1 MTFFNKKEDVLKI
14 ELTPYGRSL
23 LSNGKLMPKYYA
35 FFDDDII
42 YDLQYGGDTENQEI
56 TKERILGSTPSL
68 RPQRDLV
75 SPELQLSSFERGE
88 DSSRPYSKIAMNY
101 LTEPLGTS
109 DGTFEEAPSW
119 NVSFLLGEISSSSP
133 FIGTLIG
140 VPGSDT
146 THTKR
151 IPQLETTLEYTM
163 EIRNR
168 RNDSPVRG
176 QEVSPNVPVSEVFPD
191 GTYINLIDEQILCK
205 ILEEKGFLQKDG
217 LEMEVFLYEE
227 NEETPKKLKFAPRK
241 KTVIDG
247 MIAEDSVAPVD
258 LTPDYV
264 EYWLNIEVDSS
275 IPDSEICKGVQ
286 KLKAE
291 DILVDVDVVCPDL
304 EGVDFDIYRTRV
316 TDVEDC

>member
-42 YDLQYGGDTENQEI
+42 YDLQYGGDTEDQDT

-75 SPELQLSSFERGE
+75 SPELQLSSFERDE
-88 DSSRPYSKIAMNY
+88 DSSRPFSKIAMNY

-119 NVSFLLGEISSSSP
+119 NVAFLLGEINTAETT
-133 FIGTLIG
+133 IQT
-140 VPGSDT
+140 DT
-146 THTKR
+146 SHTKR
-151 IPQLETTLEYTM
+151 IPQIDTTLEYTM
-163 EIRNR
+163 EIRNT
-168 RNDSPVRG
+168 RNDSPLRG
-176 QEVSPNVPVSEVFPD
+176 QEVSPNVPVSEVFSD

-227 NEETPKKLKFAPRK
+227 NEETPKKLKFAPRL

-247 MIAEDSVAPVD
+247 MLAEDSIEPVD
-258 LTPDYV
+258 LTPEYV
-264 EYWLNIEVDSS
+264 EYWLNIEVDSE

>member
-42 YDLQYGGDTENQEI
+42 YDLQYGGDTEEQANI
-56 TKERILGSTPSL
+56 KERILGDTLSL
-68 RPQRDLV
+68 RPQRDLI

-119 NVSFLLGEISSSSP
+119 NVSFLLGEINTAVST
-133 FIGTLIG
+133 IQT
-140 VPGSDT
+140 DT
-146 THTKR
+146 SHTKR
-151 IPQLETTLEYTM
+151 IPQIDTTLEYTM
-163 EIRNR
+163 EIRNQ

-227 NEETPKKLKFAPRK
+227 NEETPKKLKFAPRER
-241 KTVIDG
+241 TVIDG
-247 MIAEDSVAPVD
+247 MLMEDSVAAVN

-264 EYWLNIEVDSS
+264 EYWLNIEVDSE

>member
-1 MTFFNKKEDVLKI
+1 MTFFNKKEDVLKV

-23 LSNGKLMPKYYA
+23 LSNGKLMPKFYA

-42 YDLQYGGDTENQEI
+42 YDLQYGGDTEDQVNI
-56 TKERILGSTPSL
+56 KERILGDTLSL

-75 SPELQLSSFERGE
+75 SPELQLSSFEREE
-88 DSSRPYSKIAMNY
+88 DSTRPYSKIAMNY

-119 NVSFLLGEISSSSP
+119 NVSFLLGEINTAVST
-133 FIGTLIG
+133 IQT
-140 VPGSDT
+140 DT
-146 THTKR
+146 SHTKR
-151 IPQLETTLEYTM
+151 IPQIDTTLEYTM
-163 EIRNR
+163 EIRNQ

-176 QEVSPNVPVSEVFPD
+176 QEVSPNVPVSEIYPD
-191 GTYINLIDEQILCK
+191 GTYIHLIDEQILCK

-227 NEETPKKLKFAPRK
+227 NEETPKKLKFAPRE

-247 MIAEDSVAPVD
+247 MLAEDDIAAVN

-264 EYWLNIEVDSS
+264 EYWLNIEVDSE

>member
-35 FFDDDII
+35 FFDDDVL
-42 YDLQYGGDTENQEI
+42 YDIQFGGDTEEQADI
-56 TKERILGSTPSL
+56 KDRILDNTPRL
-68 RPQRDLV
+68 RPQRDLT
-75 SPELQLSSFERGE
+75 SPESQLFTFEREE

-109 DGTFEEAPSW
+109 DGTYTEAPSW
-119 NVSFLLGEISSSSP
+119 NVSFILGEINSVEST
-133 FIGTLIG
+133 IET
-140 VPGSDT
+140 DT
-146 THTKR
+146 SHRKR
-151 IPQLETTLEYTM
+151 IPQIDTTLEYTM
-163 EIRNR
+163 EIRNQ

-176 QEVSPNVPVSEVFPD
+176 REVSPNVPASPVFPD
-191 GTYINLIDEQILCK
+191 GTYINLLDEQIICK

-227 NEETPKKLKFAPRK
+227 NEETPKKLKFAPRE

-247 MIAEDSVAPVD
+247 MLVEDDIAAVNLSPE
-258 LTPDYV
+258 YV
-264 EYWLNIEVDSS
+264 EYWLNIETDSG
-275 IPDSEICKGVQ
+275 IPDAEICKGVQ
-286 KLKAE
+286 NLKAQ
-291 DILVDVDVVCPDL
+291 DIHVDVEVVCPDL
-304 EGVDFDIYRTRV
+304 EGVDFDIYRTRI